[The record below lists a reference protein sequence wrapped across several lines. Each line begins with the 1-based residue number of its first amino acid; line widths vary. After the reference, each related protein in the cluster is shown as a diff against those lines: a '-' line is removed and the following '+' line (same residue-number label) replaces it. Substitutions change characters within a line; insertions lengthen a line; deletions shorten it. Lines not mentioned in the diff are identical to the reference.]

1 MHLSIENQINESRS
15 LLFQHL
21 HHNLPSIDDGQDLDE
36 ILDDSYEKDE
46 YCSHESSAL
55 QSRDF
60 KHRLPLSLTEV
71 TVNLI
76 EKTLYNNRKRLGKLD
91 VNYAAFILN
100 QACLSPTTIIMAVI
114 YLDRLKKSDS
124 DFLSQTTSTEIFLA
138 SLIVA
143 SKFLFD
149 KDGGEMVF
157 NDEWASFANLDLT
170 DLNKLEREFLNAIN
184 WSCFVDPK
192 TFAEQVLKLEGLIT
206 LNEYSKRKN
215 NSITYVEMITF
226 FKFLKHFRKDDQL
239 IWENIIEIFKS
250 ILICSI
256 AYFIAIGIVI
266 TSISL
271 VLTVQNAMIRD
282 SNRLFIEKNNGIF
295 SNCTIKSINLISK
308 FKLDNQ
314 FHDRYIFNIR
324 WNPKRNQ
331 STYEKNN
338 PKKYERNFTH

>member
-124 DFLSQTTSTEIFLA
+124 DFL
-138 SLIVA
+138 
-143 SKFLFD
+143 K
-149 KDGGEMVF
+149 
-157 NDEWASFANLDLT
+157 
-170 DLNKLEREFLNAIN
+170 
-184 WSCFVDPK
+184 
-192 TFAEQVLKLEGLIT
+192 GLIT

-256 AYFIAIGIVI
+256 AYFIAIGIME
-266 TSISL
+266 S
-271 VLTVQNAMIRD
+271 
-282 SNRLFIEKNNGIF
+282 KK
-295 SNCTIKSINLISK
+295 KS
-308 FKLDNQ
+308 
-314 FHDRYIFNIR
+314 
-324 WNPKRNQ
+324 
-331 STYEKNN
+331 
-338 PKKYERNFTH
+338 KYL

>member
-21 HHNLPSIDDGQDLDE
+21 HPNLPSIDDGQDLDE

-60 KHRLPLSLTEV
+60 NHRLPLSLTEV
-71 TVNLI
+71 T
-76 EKTLYNNRKRLGKLD
+76 
-91 VNYAAFILN
+91 
-100 QACLSPTTIIMAVI
+100 
-114 YLDRLKKSDS
+114 
-124 DFLSQTTSTEIFLA
+124 
-138 SLIVA
+138 
-143 SKFLFD
+143 
-149 KDGGEMVF
+149 
-157 NDEWASFANLDLT
+157 
-170 DLNKLEREFLNAIN
+170 LEREFLNAIN

-226 FKFLKHFRKDDQL
+226 FKFLKYFRKDDQL

>member
-1 MHLSIENQINESRS
+1 
-15 LLFQHL
+15 
-21 HHNLPSIDDGQDLDE
+21 
-36 ILDDSYEKDE
+36 
-46 YCSHESSAL
+46 
-55 QSRDF
+55 
-60 KHRLPLSLTEV
+60 
-71 TVNLI
+71 
-76 EKTLYNNRKRLGKLD
+76 
-91 VNYAAFILN
+91 
-100 QACLSPTTIIMAVI
+100 
-114 YLDRLKKSDS
+114 
-124 DFLSQTTSTEIFLA
+124 
-138 SLIVA
+138 
-143 SKFLFD
+143 
-149 KDGGEMVF
+149 MVF